1 MTRLL
6 LSISIITILLSGCT
20 IFGIQTYETPQY
32 EVMIDEQPYE
42 LRKYE
47 KYTVAEVTIY
57 DDDIDE
63 AQRRGFR
70 ILADYIFGENIA
82 RNSPHR
88 RARMKEGEVYK
99 SNEEIDMTG
108 PVILDANESI
118 QMTGP
123 VLLDLNDQI
132 VVRGPADVVSMITPD
147 EMVEFEVDI
156 QQKWTM
162 SFSLPAK
169 YTLNTAPIPKSSGVR
184 LREREGELVV
194 TRRFS
199 NFVSKEKV
207 EDLGSG
213 LLAWANNK
221 GLVIEGSVR
230 IARYDPMW
238 TIPFLRKN
246 EIHLSVKM

>member
-1 MTRLL
+1 MKYLY
-6 LSISIITILLSGCT
+6 ILIAAFVIQGCS
-20 IFGIQTYETPQY
+20 IFGVQTYEQPQY
-32 EVMIDEQPYE
+32 EVVIDEQPYE

-47 KYTVAEVTIY
+47 PYTVAEVTIY

-70 ILADYIFGENIA
+70 ILSDYIFGNNYM
-82 RNSPHR
+82 RNSER
-88 RARMKEGEVYK
+88 RKMRMKDGE
-99 SNEEIDMTG
+99 SLPLHEEVDMTG
-108 PVILDANESI
+108 PVMLDTNDSVE
-118 QMTGP
+118 MTGP

-132 VVRGPADVVSMITPD
+132 VVRGPANVVNMISPD

-156 QQKWTM
+156 QQKWIM

-169 YTLNTAPIPKSSGVR
+169 YTLNNAPLPKNPAVR
-184 LREREGELVV
+184 LREKEGELVI
-194 TRRFS
+194 TRRFT
-199 NFVSKEKV
+199 NFVSTEKV

-213 LLAWANNK
+213 LLAWANEK

-230 IARYDPMW
+230 IARYDPQW
-238 TIPFLRKN
+238 TIPFLRRN